1 MADTPTPP
9 DPNAIDASQNA
20 LERLSK
26 SLEHVSDVLSHRFG
40 DAVQGAQKQLGLM
53 TEGTLGTEFVFEKL
67 GLATDR
73 ATDAFKKFQEQTSK
87 LTDGS
92 TASSQALSVLTLGAI
107 GAGKAFQGIG
117 NLNFENLNS
126 FTDQINTMVDSIGNN
141 TTVLGK
147 LADSLGFIIPASVG
161 KGAKAIGD
169 FIKNTAAGA
178 DNAMRAERAYIQLAA
193 RTGDLGNL
201 HQMAGDRL
209 KALGDRTL
217 QHTQIINGA
226 MLATNQN
233 KQVMQ
238 SYYALLGQVPGALEA
253 NVGGQTAL
261 TQTTLLAMGT
271 GRDYKDIVDD
281 VHMAIRE
288 YSASIPDAIKFT
300 EQISTISEAYKVELQ
315 DVEKSLRSTA
325 TSFQMFGN
333 VSLGAQNIL
342 NSYLGTLREMGLS
355 GAVSTD
361 ILTNMTGT
369 IEKMGIAQKS
379 FLSAQT
385 GGPGGLMGAFRVD
398 QMLRQQGGLDKVF
411 EMVRSQLTRQMGGR
425 LVGLDEAS
433 QSQQGAA
440 QMTRQIT
447 TLQSGPLGQFARSP
461 QEAERIVEMFMKRQ
475 QGGAADP
482 KSLESM
488 TKQIDY
494 TARGAEYAKQS
505 ASSLSRIEQM
515 MEGTRSIAG
524 FGALGAAQRLTNA
537 ADLPGSTPGFME
549 RGQRRGMEALQTIR
563 TGDATGVSLDT
574 LPKAVKEELNEYEE
588 AKKDLMERY
597 DRLKQ
602 DIDLA
607 PVGSNTIQDAQTR
620 RRAVAPGTQLRTAA
634 SDASTRTVEPTSDT
648 APGMG
653 AQTGSNSTL
662 TAGPAG
668 SLILHN
674 RIEGLCINCG
684 VEMQGSE
691 QQFSVNTASK
701 TTLRGH

>member
-1 MADTPTPP
+1 MADPPTPP
-9 DPNAIDASQNA
+9 DPNVIDASQNA
-20 LERLSK
+20 LERMAK

-53 TEGTLGTEFVFEKL
+53 TEGTSSTEFIFEKL
-67 GLATDR
+67 GLATNN

-87 LTDGS
+87 LTDGT
-92 TASSQALSVLTLGAI
+92 TASAQALSVLTLGAI
-107 GAGKAFQGIG
+107 GAGKAFQTVG

-147 LADSLGFIIPASVG
+147 LANSLGFIIPASVG
-161 KGAKAIGD
+161 TGAKAIGD

-178 DNAMRAERAYIQLAA
+178 DNAMRAERAYMQLGAQ
-193 RTGDLGNL
+193 TGDLGNL
-201 HQMAGDRL
+201 HRMAGEAL
-209 KALGDRTL
+209 KNLGDRTL
-217 QHTQIINGA
+217 QHSEIITGA
-226 MLATNQN
+226 SRATNQN
-233 KQVMQ
+233 REVVER
-238 SYYALLGQVPGALEA
+238 YYSLLGKVPGALEA

-261 TQTTLLAMGT
+261 TQTTLLALGT
-271 GRDYKDIVDD
+271 GRDYADIIDD
-281 VHMAIRE
+281 VHTAIRE

-300 EQISTISEAYKVELQ
+300 AQISAISEAYNVELK
-315 DVEKSLRSTA
+315 DVETSLKSTA
-325 TSFQMFGN
+325 NAFQMFGN

-342 NSYLGTLREMGLS
+342 NNYLGTLKETGLS
-355 GAVSTD
+355 GAAQTS
-361 ILTNMTGT
+361 IITNMTGA

-398 QMLRQQGGLDKVF
+398 QMLRTQDGLSKVF
-411 EMVRSQLTRQMGGR
+411 EMVRSQLTKQMGGR
-425 LVGLDEAS
+425 LVGLDEAA

-447 TLQSGPLGQFARSP
+447 TLQAGPLGSLARSP
-461 QEAERIVEMFMKRQ
+461 QEAERIIEMFMRRQ
-475 QGGAADP
+475 RGGAVDP
-482 KSLESM
+482 KSLETM

-494 TARGAEYAKQS
+494 TKLGTEYAKQS
-505 ASSLSRIEQM
+505 SSSLSRIVQM
-515 MEGTRSIAG
+515 MQGTRATAG
-524 FGALGAAQRLTNA
+524 FGALGAAQRFTNA

-549 RGQRRGMEALQTIR
+549 RGQRRGMEAIQTMR
-563 TGDATGVSLDT
+563 TEDSTGVSLDT

-602 DIDLA
+602 DLDLA
-607 PVGSNTIQDAQTR
+607 PVGSNTIQEAQTR
-620 RRAVAPGTQLRTAA
+620 RRAIAPGTQLRTAA
-634 SDASTRTVEPTSDT
+634 ADASTRTVEPTVDT

-701 TTLRGH
+701 TTLQGH